1 MKVERQTA
9 WQYARHTRLYSDPPQ
24 TLKRE
29 FSGFI
34 TRGDLKGTSL
44 LKPNFIQ
51 DGGRG
56 VASSCS
62 VLLYVHRDRKNH

>member
-1 MKVERQTA
+1 MNVERQTA

-29 FSGFI
+29 FSEFI

-44 LKPNFIQ
+44 LGPNFIQ
-51 DGGRG
+51 DGGKR
-56 VASSCS
+56 VASSSS
-62 VLLYVHRDRKNH
+62 VLLYVHRDHRDY